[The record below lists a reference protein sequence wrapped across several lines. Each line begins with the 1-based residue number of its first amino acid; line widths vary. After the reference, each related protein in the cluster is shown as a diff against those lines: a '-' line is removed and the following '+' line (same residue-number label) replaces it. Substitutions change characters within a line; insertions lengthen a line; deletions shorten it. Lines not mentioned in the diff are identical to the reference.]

1 MLFLQ
6 NNRAMP
12 LKPNLQAGPF
22 LNQENIYYS
31 THMKGKV
38 GQKGKYLIA
47 QGLIFSGFCTQ
58 HSAYDIAAEKY
69 PGNIGNDCLAG
80 NKT

>member
-1 MLFLQ
+1 
-6 NNRAMP
+6 
-12 LKPNLQAGPF
+12 
-22 LNQENIYYS
+22 
-31 THMKGKV
+31 MKGKV

-80 NKT
+80 KKHE